1 MSKPVTHQTVC
12 STSTERELIHLHAQA
27 CNSLSAALRL
37 LTDTSASTTDS
48 IVFSRALAR
57 AIRATTALKQA
68 CVHAKPAAREQAGI
82 ERLLT
87 KDDIPAASVEVA
99 A

>member
-1 MSKPVTHQTVC
+1 MS

-27 CNSLSAALRL
+27 CNSLSAALHL
-37 LTDTSASTTDS
+37 LTDTSASTNDS

-57 AIRATTALKQA
+57 AMRATTALKQA
-68 CVHAKPAAREQAGI
+68 CAQAKGAAHEATG
-82 ERLLT
+82 LLR
-87 KDDIPAASVEVA
+87 KDDISAAAGEVA

>member
-1 MSKPVTHQTVC
+1 MS

-37 LTDTSASTTDS
+37 LTDTSTNTTDS

-57 AIRATTALKQA
+57 AMRATTALKRA
-68 CVHAKPAAREQAGI
+68 CAELNGGAA
-82 ERLLT
+82 
-87 KDDIPAASVEVA
+87 
-99 A
+99 